1 MTLKDFFEKYKQVKI
16 PLLQR
21 DFVQS
26 NHDKFGDF
34 LTKIKNALEGDE
46 KLHLGLIYGKV
57 DEQKN
62 FYPIDGQQ
70 RLSTLCLVYD
80 ESKLC
85 YENDM
90 KLSDENE
97 IEFLKEP
104 NLENHL
110 ENEEIAKGIHPHT
123 KAINN
128 AKKLIKDHKIHKIN
142 SKNLSNITLDLII
155 LEDFG
160 LSDELYIKL
169 NARGKALSEFDKIKP
184 TISKHFS
191 DDFKKLIDSDL
202 CDLFFDF
209 CKNDV
214 EVIDDM
220 LYNLF
225 YNFTFID
232 DKGFASYDDEDFA
245 NFVQNAISFIYK
257 QHITKDFHPYKKYF
271 LQDFKDFIKD
281 SHNNKQKWVFIS
293 YFLYAFDDFYDNA
306 RIIHNIFYNAYILEY
321 ANIKELFKS
330 IYTDFSYKNSLCIDD
345 FSKLKDNLSK
355 FNQLEEESKKQELIK
370 QNLKWLETFI
380 KAERHFYLK
389 GQIAWLYE
397 LAKCDLAWF
406 EFYFARFDDRFK
418 SSDEHLFE
426 RALLTKGFYFVSW
439 EELWEDKYDGFYCAC
454 GFDTKLFR
462 KEQGFRLV
470 FKKAKY
476 IKALLD
482 DDRNLQ
488 TIIDDYKNT
497 KCWKYYLIKQAR
509 MFKGSAEYGLT
520 IVKKDEKIAILNKE
534 YYSLGF
540 EYYINALNLELYD
553 SDYFLAFTSNFK
565 QEDLESIDSE
575 NHEFEI
581 GSKKISISYNY
592 EDNRFYVDGKKSKFD
607 KTQIKELAK
616 HLKLERI
623 K

>member
-1 MTLKDFFEKYKQVKI
+1 MSENGKMTLKDFFEKCKQVKI

-34 LTKIKNALEGDE
+34 LTKIENALKSKELEEGK
-46 KLHLGLIYGKV
+46 KLHLGLIYGRIDK
-57 DEQKN
+57 QNN

-85 YENDM
+85 YEN
-90 KLSDENE
+90 E
-97 IEFLKEP
+97 IEFVREP

-110 ENEEIAKGIHPHT
+110 ENDEIAKDIHPHT

-128 AKKLIKDHKIHKIN
+128 AKNKISKKAIN
-142 SKNLSNITLDLII
+142 PKNLSNITLDLVI
-155 LEDFG
+155 LENFN

-191 DDFKKLIDSDL
+191 NDFKKLIDSDL

-209 CKNDV
+209 CKNDI
-214 EVIDDM
+214 EAIDDM

-232 DKGFASYDDEDFA
+232 DKGFVNYDDEDFA
-245 NFVQNAISFIYK
+245 NFVQHAISFIYK
-257 QHITKDFHPYKKYF
+257 QYITQDFHPYKKYF

-281 SHNNKQKWVFIS
+281 SHNNEQKRVFIS
-293 YFLYAFDDFYDNA
+293 YFLYAYEDFYDKV

-321 ANIKELFKS
+321 ANINELFES
-330 IYTDFSYKNSLCIDD
+330 IYTNFSYKNSLYIGD
-345 FSKLKDNLSK
+345 FYKLGDNLSV
-355 FNQLEEESKKQELIK
+355 FNQLEEENKKQELIK
-370 QNLKWLETFI
+370 QNPKWLEIFI

-397 LAKCDLAWF
+397 LAERDLAKF
-406 EFYFARFDDRFK
+406 EFYFARFDDIFK
-418 SSDEHLFE
+418 PSSEYLLE

-439 EELWEDKYDGFYCAC
+439 EDYGDKYDGFYCAC

-462 KEQGFRLV
+462 KEEGFRWV
-470 FKKAKY
+470 FKNKAKY

-482 DDRNLQ
+482 DDRDLQ
-488 TIIDDYKNT
+488 TIIDDYEDNE
-497 KCWKYYLIKQAR
+497 CWKYYLIKKVP
-509 MFKGSAEYGLT
+509 MFKTYTEYGLV
-520 IVKKDEKIAILNKE
+520 IVKKDEKIVILNKE
-534 YYSLGF
+534 YNSTGY
-540 EYYINALNLELYD
+540 EYYINALNLEFGNG
-553 SDYFLAFTSNFK
+553 FLVFTSKFK
-565 QEDLESIDSE
+565 QEDLESIDKE
-575 NHEFEI
+575 YFEFEI
-581 GSKKISISYNY
+581 GGKKISIRYNY
-592 EDNRFYVDGKKSKFD
+592 KDDRFYINNILSDFD
-607 KTQIKELAK
+607 KTQIKELTK
-616 HLKLERI
+616 HLQTMDCK
-623 K
+623 